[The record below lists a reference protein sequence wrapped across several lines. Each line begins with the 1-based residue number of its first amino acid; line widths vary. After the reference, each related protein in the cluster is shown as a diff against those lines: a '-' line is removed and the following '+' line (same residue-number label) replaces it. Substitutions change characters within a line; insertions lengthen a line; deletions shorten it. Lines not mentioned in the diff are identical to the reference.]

1 MAQVAGYRRVMK
13 CLLPLLLVLLASGAA
28 RALPPNTWVVTI
40 AHNRGDAHE
49 LPLRY
54 ALDDAEQFA
63 GALTQLGGVPA
74 HRILALKGVDAD
86 GVRTAL
92 DEVLARFQGADPD
105 SALVVFYS
113 GHADAEALH
122 LGGTHLPHEELR
134 ARVAKAG
141 AKVRLL
147 IVDACRSGAISRVK
161 GTRRAPTFKITYEA
175 RERAE
180 GMAVLTSSAAGEE
193 SQESDELRASFF
205 SHHLVNGLLGA
216 ADRDGDAQVTLDE
229 AYAYAYAQTVRS
241 SGQTIAMQ
249 HPTFDMAVKGR
260 GGLVMTRLKPDATHG
275 ELRLAE
281 PTVYLVS
288 QAKGRLVA
296 EVAPEKPDAHLV
308 LPARKYRVQARQ
320 AHEYRDY
327 EVDVPA
333 GGQVSLRDRPYTAIR
348 YGRLVRSRGST
359 LRASSAVMVLGGGRG
374 EILEGEG
381 AVPQLTLVYGLD
393 LPWFT
398 FEARLRGSRVSS
410 PGTDGLT
417 PRTHSEG
424 GLGIAFH
431 RFVDFNALSLA
442 FGLYLEG
449 AFNHQRFTGARDI
462 ADRSWASFAM
472 AGLFSVERSLFDGVA
487 LRVEAGPMSTLFEQ
501 ATTELGA
508 ETGVELA
515 TPLTWW
521 GAAGLRW
528 LF

>member
-1 MAQVAGYRRVMK
+1 M
-13 CLLPLLLVLLASGAA
+13 LVTCCAH
-28 RALPPNTWVVTI
+28 ALPSNTWIVTI
-40 AHNRGDAHE
+40 AHNTGDPHE

-54 ALDDAEQFA
+54 AEHDAAQFA
-63 GALTQLGGVPA
+63 SALTQLGGVPA
-74 HRILALKGVDAD
+74 HRVLALKGVDAD
-86 GVRTAL
+86 GVRRGLTDVIQRL
-92 DEVLARFQGADPD
+92 PTGPD

-122 LGGTHLPHEELR
+122 LGGTHLPHTELR
-134 ARVAKAG
+134 AMVERAG
-141 AKVRLL
+141 AQVRLL

-161 GTRRAPTFKITYEA
+161 GTRRAPAFKITYDP
-175 RERAE
+175 RSRAE

-205 SHHLVNGLLGA
+205 SHHLVNGLRGA
-216 ADRDGDAQVTLDE
+216 ADRDGDARVTLDE

-241 SGQTIAMQ
+241 SGQTIAIQ
-249 HPTFDMAVKGR
+249 HPTFDVAVKGR
-260 GGLVMTRLKPDATHG
+260 GGLVMTQLKPDARHG
-275 ELRLAE
+275 QLRLAE

-308 LPARKYRVQARQ
+308 LPARRYRVQARQ
-320 AHEYRDY
+320 RHEYRDY
-327 EVDVPA
+327 EIDVPA
-333 GGQVSLRDRPYTAIR
+333 NGQISLRDQPYKAIR

-359 LRASSAVMVLGGGRG
+359 LRASNALMVMGGGRG
-374 EILEGEG
+374 QILEGEG
-381 AVPQLTLVYGLD
+381 ATAQLMLVYGLD

-398 FEARLRGSRVSS
+398 IEARARGSRVSS
-410 PGTDGLT
+410 PGADGLA

-424 GLGIAFH
+424 ALGIALH
-431 RFVDFNALSLA
+431 RFVDLNPFSLA

-449 AFNHQRFTGARDI
+449 ALNLQTFDSARDI
-462 ADRSWASFAM
+462 ADRTWASFAM
-472 AGLFSVERSLFDGVA
+472 AGLFSLERSLFDGLA
-487 LRVEAGPMSTLFEQ
+487 LRIEAGPMSTLFEQ

-508 ETGVELA
+508 ETGSELV

-521 GAAGLRW
+521 GAAGVRW